1 MLQVEI
7 TEHTTDGRD
16 IKRYSKRKYRTMRG
30 VAKLFD
36 IYRDCYP
43 SPRYTVAIIGEPEP
57 RRRQDNSTAVG
68 QVHVGDIFHCM
79 WGYDM
84 IINDFYE
91 VVEVSKTGKSVI
103 TRKIA
108 THMDG
113 DPCSPAGGA
122 QVRPMLTGDRFIG
135 RPERHTLQAY
145 GKSIYIR
152 INSFSTAT
160 LMEPEDYLQDY
171 TEDHLD

>member
-7 TEHTTDGRD
+7 TERKPDGQE
-16 IKRYSKRKYRTMRG
+16 IKRYTTKKYRTMRG
-30 VAKLFD
+30 IERLYKSYQNYYSD
-36 IYRDCYP
+36 
-43 SPRYTVAIIGEPEP
+43 PRYTVAIVGEPEP
-57 RRRQDNSTAVG
+57 RRRQDNSAAIG
-68 QVHVGDIFHCM
+68 QAHVGDIFHCM

-91 VVEVSKTGKSVI
+91 VVSVSKTGKSVI

-108 THMDG
+108 THVDG
-113 DPCSPAGGA
+113 DPYSPAGGA
-122 QVRPMLTGDRFIG
+122 QARPMLTGDRFIG
-135 RPERHTLQAY
+135 KPERHTLQAY